1 MPKLTLACTRSDR
14 TQPILDGRIAIEG
27 QEIVATAGEPE
38 ELFRIAM
45 REARYDITELSMAS
59 HILSVARGDSQYIGV
74 PVFPSRAFRHSAIYI
89 RTDRGITGPK
99 DLTGRT
105 VGVPEYQQT
114 AAMWVRG
121 MMRTYYG
128 VSMSSISWRSA
139 GERTPLSL
147 PPEIDMQV
155 IGEGETLETMLAEGR
170 IDAFIGPRPPACFLD
185 GSAPVARLFPNS
197 RAEEESYCRATG
209 FFPIMHCIAIRRSLV
224 EDRPGLAMAV
234 HHAFT
239 AAKDQAVTDLSMGNF
254 LRVSLPWIVA
264 EAAAQTAMLGGDPW
278 PYGFTRN
285 RAELDA
291 MCRYAK
297 ADGLTAQAV
306 AVEELFDKTTHGT

>member
-1 MPKLTLACTRSDR
+1 MTSLTLACTRSDR

-89 RTDRGITGPK
+89 RTDRGIEGPK
-99 DLTGRT
+99 DLAGKTI
-105 VGVPEYQQT
+105 GVPEYQQT

-121 MMRTYYG
+121 IMRTYYG
-128 VSMSSISWRSA
+128 VSMSSVAWRSA
-139 GERTPLSL
+139 GERTPLTL
-147 PPEIDMQV
+147 PAEIDMQV
-155 IGEGETLETMLAEGR
+155 IPEGETLEAMLAEGR

-185 GSAPVARLFPNS
+185 GSAPVARLFPDS
-197 RAEEESYCRATG
+197 RAEEEAYCRATG

-234 HHAFT
+234 HRAFT
-239 AAKDQAVTDLSMGNF
+239 AAKDQAVADLSLGNV

-285 RAELDA
+285 RAELDS
-291 MCRYAK
+291 MCRYAH